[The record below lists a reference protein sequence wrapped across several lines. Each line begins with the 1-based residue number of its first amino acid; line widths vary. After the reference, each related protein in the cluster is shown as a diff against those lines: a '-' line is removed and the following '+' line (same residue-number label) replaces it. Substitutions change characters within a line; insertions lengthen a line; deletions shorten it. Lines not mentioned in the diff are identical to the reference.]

1 MGMRIAICDDECILS
16 DMLRQKV
23 EKELDARDVDA
34 EIHQYVCGED
44 LLRDNENQMFDV
56 VFLDILMPEMDGE
69 TVACKLRE
77 VTQEQFIIFVSYYE
91 RYVFSSQ
98 VYFPF
103 RFLRRAY
110 LDKELPRTITDML
123 RAYAE
128 MHEKVIIDCE
138 NEVYVFRIR
147 DIWFCEVYGHK
158 VIVHTRQGEQHLR
171 FAFHKLE
178 KKLQDCGFVRTHKSY
193 LVNLAYVNYIG
204 KKGVEVEGVP
214 DVLPL
219 SRYRA
224 KDVRRRLLL
233 YGMDK
238 PWL

>member
-1 MGMRIAICDDECILS
+1 MRVAICDDERMLG

-23 EKELDARDVDA
+23 EKEFDVRGVDA
-34 EIHQYVCGED
+34 EINQYVCGED
-44 LLRDNENQMFDV
+44 LLRDNEKQMFDV
-56 VFLDILMPEMDGE
+56 VFLDILMPGMDGE
-69 TVACKLRE
+69 TVAGKLRE

-91 RYVFSSQ
+91 HYVFSSQ
-98 VYFPF
+98 IYIPF
-103 RFLRRAY
+103 RFLRKDH
-110 LDKELPRTITDML
+110 LDEELPRTVTDIL
-123 RAYAE
+123 RAYE
-128 MHEKVIIDCE
+128 SRYEKVVIDCE
-138 NEVYVFRIR
+138 NEVYVFQIR
-147 DIWFCEVYGHK
+147 DILFCEIYGHR
-158 VIVHTRQGEQHLR
+158 VVVHTKQGEQCLR

-178 KKLQDCGFVRTHKSY
+178 KKLQNSGFVRTHKSY
-193 LVNLAYVNYIG
+193 LVKLAHVSHIG

-224 KDVRRRLLL
+224 KDARRRLLL